1 MKRLIFYF
9 LFSLVF
15 CFKILAQNSGDISLN
30 RQEADMGIL
39 GIGSSRT
46 ADFRLQNTGSETL
59 DILRNQTPDDCVLRF
74 SSKTIKPGD
83 TAIIRIKYNPL
94 KTGNFKRDIIIY
106 SSASLKPFVLTIKGN
121 VKVIEEN
128 MDIAC
133 PDFGTPVEEKTVKQA
148 FTVQV
153 IDNATGKPI
162 QYAAVNYNPSVGL
175 ISLPTNQN
183 GEQKTNVPIGLYAIG
198 ASAHNYHDS
207 AISLYIGKTT
217 YSAIIRLRPFP
228 PKPKDTISKP
238 VIAQRSQTAQPRAR
252 DTANTKPPLTFR
264 SLFTQTQ
271 PVQHK
276 PVETPH
282 KDTVKPVYNDKPGE
296 LSRAEFNPNNIVFLI
311 DVSSS
316 MRTPDKL
323 PLLKIAMIKLLSGLR
338 DIDRVSIV
346 TYAGGTTV
354 LLASTP
360 ADHKDEIAA
369 KINELKAYGVTEG
382 GKGIKEAYSVAVEN
396 FIPAGNNQII
406 LATDGDFNHD
416 KSDAELFA
424 NIKKEAAKGISLSVV
439 GFGQNVKAVAKMEKI
454 AADGQGNYIHIG
466 SENEANTMLIEEI
479 KTQSRKR

>member
-1 MKRLIFYF
+1 MRQILFYLLF
-9 LFSLVF
+9 LFGF
-15 CFKILAQNSGDISLN
+15 YQTALAQYSGAISLD
-30 RQEADMGIL
+30 RTEADMGIL
-39 GIGSSRT
+39 DIGNTRT
-46 ADFRLQNTGSETL
+46 ADFRLLNTGAETL
-59 DILRNQTPDDCVLRF
+59 YILRNETPDDCVIRF

-83 TAIIRIKYNPL
+83 TATIRLKYNPL
-94 KTGNFKRDIIIY
+94 KTGNFKRAVTIY
-106 SSASLKPFVLTIKGN
+106 TSASAKPFSLTIKGN
-121 VKVIEEN
+121 VKVIEDK
-128 MDIAC
+128 MDMAC
-133 PDFGTPVEEKTVKQA
+133 PDFGTTEKQKTVKQM

-153 IDNATGKPI
+153 IDNNTGKPI
-162 QYAAVNYNPSVGL
+162 EYALVNFNPAVSLMPLPANPSGE
-175 ISLPTNQN
+175 ISQ
-183 GEQKTNVPIGLYAIG
+183 NVPVGLYAIG
-198 ASAHNYHDS
+198 ASARDYHDS

-228 PKPKDTISKP
+228 PEPKDTVNRP
-238 VIAQRSQTAQPRAR
+238 FF
-252 DTANTKPPLTFR
+252 TFR
-264 SLFTQTQ
+264 NQQAPNPRPQTHQ
-271 PVQHK
+271 AENPQNDR
-276 PVETPH
+276 PAIA
-282 KDTVKPVYNDKPGE
+282 YNDKPGE

-382 GKGIKEAYSVAVEN
+382 GKGIKEAYRVAGEN
-396 FIPAGNNQII
+396 YIPAGNNQVI
-406 LATDGDFNHD
+406 LATDGDFNLD

-424 NIKKEAAKGISLSVV
+424 NIKKEAAQGISISVV

-454 AADGQGNYIHIG
+454 AIDGQGNYIHIS
-466 SENEANTMLIEEI
+466 SENEANTMLVDEI